1 MMRRAF
7 TLVELVI
14 VIALVG
20 ILLGLLVPGLR
31 TASEGGRTMRCGSNL
46 RQMAIAASTYANTFR
61 QQMPPAITYDC
72 SSGGVRTIA
81 WDWVQGPQGVAPG
94 ALWGFTDN
102 PGTVQQCPSFAGPST
117 FGADPHT
124 GYNYNT
130 SYLAAEAH
138 FPTSAADCG
147 REAIRPAL
155 PMTQHRRTSTT
166 ALFGDGGW
174 RGGAN
179 KFMRAPSGNVEG
191 DLSVVYSGAQAFRH
205 QGASC
210 VVYLDAHVSCPRQC
224 CAGSNASAPLMQLM
238 GHPANGFLSE
248 DDSAYDPR

>member
-20 ILLGLLVPGLR
+20 ILLGLLMPGLR
-31 TASEGGRTMRCGSNL
+31 GASEGARTMRCGSNL
-46 RQMAIAASTYANTFR
+46 RQMAMAAFAYANTFR
-61 QQMPPAITYDC
+61 QQLPPAITYDC
-72 SSGGVRTIA
+72 SGATVRTLA
-81 WDWVQGPQGVAPG
+81 WDWAQESPGLTPG
-94 ALWGFTDN
+94 ALWGFTDH
-102 PGTVQQCPSFAGPST
+102 PGTVQQCPSFAGAST
-117 FGADPHT
+117 FGADPYT

-130 SYLAAEAH
+130 SYLAAEAP
-138 FPTSAADCG
+138 FPTSADDCG
-147 REAIRPAL
+147 PESIRAGL
-155 PMTQHRRTSTT
+155 PMTQHRRTTTT

-205 QGASC
+205 QGSTC
-210 VVYLDAHVSCPRQC
+210 VVYLDAHVGCPRQC
-224 CAGSNASAPLMQLM
+224 CVGANASAPLLQLM
-238 GHPANGFLSE
+238 GHPANGFLSA